1 MTTTLA
7 PHAETVA
14 RNRYYL
20 KNNKGET
27 VEDGNDLFSRVA
39 EAIAKVEDDYLTLP
53 VEKDLLKQEFNLSI
67 HHLYF
72 SFLCSSHK

>member
-39 EAIAKVEDDYLTLP
+39 EAIAKGEDD
-53 VEKDLLKQEFNLSI
+53 
-67 HHLYF
+67 
-72 SFLCSSHK
+72 